1 MLRFAILGFG
11 NRGRLFAGLI
21 LKDPKAELVAVV
33 DNAESARKAAK
44 ELFGVAEKD
53 IYSSAD
59 EFFAKGKIAD
69 AIFLCTQDADHY
81 DMATKA
87 MALGYD
93 LCLEKPAAITEEDC
107 LAIRDEANRLGRKIM
122 LTHVLRYAPFYRAIK
137 AMIDE
142 GKLGDIV
149 TINQTENIAFWH
161 FGLSYVRGP
170 GRDMKESSPTII
182 AKCCHD
188 LDILCWL
195 MGKKCDA
202 VSSFG
207 GLYYY
212 RPEKAPKGSATHCK
226 DCDPALKAKCVY
238 NAYRVYPIAMQNRPV
253 GGTASF
259 YGKDVIEI
267 LDEKEHPISRCVFH
281 AGNDAVDHQVVN
293 MHFVDGTTAHLTMTA
308 FSSTCTRTIK
318 VHGTDGE
325 VYGDLEEGILH
336 YTRYGEKPETIDP
349 SKLPL
354 WNDAGINLD
363 DGHGGGDFYLY
374 RDFVNYLTKNE
385 PSPTR
390 TTIDASIESHVIG
403 FKAEESRLSGGK
415 AIHID

>member
-11 NRGRLFAGLI
+11 NRGRLFADFI
-21 LKDPKAELVAVV
+21 QKDPGAEIVAVV

-44 ELFGVAEKD
+44 ELYGIKEENID
-53 IYSSAD
+53 SSAD
-59 EFFAKGKIAD
+59 AFFARGKIAD

-81 DMATKA
+81 DMAMKA

-93 LCLEKPAAITEEDC
+93 LCLEKPAAITEKDC
-107 LAIRDEANRLGRKIM
+107 VAIRDEANRLGRKIM
-122 LTHVLRYAPFYRAIK
+122 LTHVLRYAPFFTAIK

-142 GKLGDIV
+142 GKLGEIV

-170 GRDMKESSPTII
+170 WRNMEESSPTII

-195 MGKKCDA
+195 MGKKCES

-212 RPEKAPKGSATHCK
+212 RPEHAPKGSAAHCK
-226 DCDPALKAKCVY
+226 DCDPAVKAKCLY
-238 NAYRVYPIAMQNRPV
+238 NAYLVYPIAMKNKPV

-259 YGKDVIEI
+259 YGQDVIEI
-267 LDEKEHPISRCVFH
+267 LDKKEHPISRCVFH
-281 AGNDAVDHQVVN
+281 GDNDAVDHQVVN
-293 MHFVDGTTAHLTMTA
+293 MLFADGSTAHLTMTA
-308 FSSTCTRTIK
+308 FSQECTRTIR
-318 VHGTDGE
+318 VHGTEGD
-325 VYGDLEEGILH
+325 VYGDLEDGILH
-336 YTRYGEKPETIDP
+336 YTRFGSKMEDIDP

-354 WNDAGINLD
+354 YNDKGLALN
-363 DGHGGGDFYLY
+363 DGHGGGDYYLY
-374 RDFVNYLTKNE
+374 RDFVNYLTTNE
-385 PSPTR
+385 PSRTR

-415 AIHID
+415 AIKID